1 MNSSD
6 FADPR
11 RPRRLRRTE
20 ALRTLVR
27 ESTLAPSDLVYPL
40 FVQHGQG
47 LRTEIASMPGQA
59 RLTTDLLPSEVERVA
74 RLGIQAVLLFGLPRS
89 KDETGSENFAS
100 DGIVQQAVKTAK
112 DAVPE
117 MLVATDVCMCSYTV
131 AGHCGLLDRDGH
143 ILNDESLSLLART
156 AVSHAEAGA
165 DLVAPSGMLDG
176 MVHALRTGLDEA
188 GFDFTGILSYA
199 VKYASSFYGPFREA
213 ADGAPRHGDRKTY
226 QMDPANLA
234 EALKEVALDIEQG
247 ADMVMV
253 KPAMAFL
260 DVVHAVKQAFPAAPL
275 AAYNVSG
282 EYAML
287 KATAKAGW
295 ISERDAVLELLLCIK
310 RAGADVIISYH
321 APDVAAWLS
330 E

>member
-1 MNSSD
+1 MNNSE

-11 RPRRLRRTE
+11 RPRRLRRTG

-27 ESTLAPSDLVYPL
+27 EVALAPADLVYPL
-40 FVQHGQG
+40 FVQHGHG
-47 LRTEIASMPGQA
+47 LRTEIVSMP
-59 RLTTDLLPSEVERVA
+59 RLTTDLLAAEIERVA
-74 RLGIQAVLLFGLPRS
+74 KLGIRAVLLFGLPQS
-89 KDETGSENFAS
+89 KDEIGSENFAS
-100 DGIVQQAVKTAK
+100 DGIVQQAIKAAK

-117 MLVATDVCMCSYTV
+117 ILVVTDVCMCSYTV
-131 AGHCGLLDRDGH
+131 AGHCGLLGRDDRV
-143 ILNDESLSLLART
+143 LNDESLTLLART

-176 MVHALRTGLDEA
+176 MVHALRTGLDAA
-188 GFDFTGILSYA
+188 GCTHIGILSYA

-213 ADGAPRHGDRKTY
+213 ADGAPRQGDRNTY
-226 QMDPANLA
+226 QMDPANRA

-260 DVVHAVKQAFPAAPL
+260 DVVHAVKQAFPAIPL

-287 KATAKAGW
+287 KASAVAGW
-295 ISERDAVLELLLCIK
+295 IAERDAVLELLLCMK

-321 APDVAAWLS
+321 APDVATWLS

>member
-1 MNSSD
+1 MNSSE

-11 RPRRLRRTE
+11 RPRRLRQTG
-20 ALRTLVR
+20 ALRALVR
-27 ESTLAPSDLVYPL
+27 ETALAPSDLVYPL

-59 RLTTDLLPSEVERVA
+59 RLTTDLLPAEVERVA
-74 RLGIQAVLLFGLPRS
+74 RLGIKAVLLFGLPRS
-89 KDETGSENFAS
+89 KDEIGSENFAS
-100 DGIVQQAVKTAK
+100 DGIVQQALRTAK

-131 AGHCGLLDRDGH
+131 AGHCGLLGRNGR
-143 ILNDESLSLLART
+143 ILNDESLALLART

-176 MVHALRTGLDEA
+176 MVHALRTGLDDA
-188 GFDFTGILSYA
+188 GFDSTAILSYA

-213 ADGAPRHGDRKTY
+213 ANGAPKYGDRKTY
-226 QMDPANLA
+226 QMDPANRA

-260 DVVHAVKQAFPAAPL
+260 DVVHVVKQAFPAVPL

-287 KATAKAGW
+287 KASAKAGW
-295 ISERDAVLELLLCIK
+295 ISERDAVLELLLGIK

-330 E
+330 K

>member
-1 MNSSD
+1 MNGTE

-11 RPRRLRRTE
+11 RPRRLRQSE
-20 ALRTLVR
+20 AHRVLVR
-27 ESTLAPSDLVYPL
+27 EATLAPSDLVYPL

-59 RLTTDLLPSEVERVA
+59 RWTPDLLPAELERVA
-74 RLGIQAVLLFGLPRS
+74 RLGIQAVLLFGLPRH
-89 KDETGSENFAS
+89 KDEIGSENFAP
-100 DGIVQQAVKTAK
+100 DGIVQQAVKVIK
-112 DAVPE
+112 DAVPNL
-117 MLVATDVCMCSYTV
+117 LVATDVCMCSYTE
-131 AGHCGLLDRDGH
+131 AGHCGLLGGDGR
-143 ILNDESLSLLART
+143 ILNDESLALLART

-176 MVHALRTGLDEA
+176 MVHALRSGLDNA
-188 GFDFTGILSYA
+188 GFTHTGILSYA

-213 ADGAPRHGDRKTY
+213 ADGAPKQGDRKTH
-226 QMDPANLA
+226 QMDPANRA
-234 EALKEVALDIEQG
+234 EALREVALDIEQG

-260 DVVHAVKQAFPAAPL
+260 DVVHAVKQAFPAIPL

-287 KATAKAGW
+287 KAAAQAGW
-295 ISERDAVLELLLCIK
+295 ISERDAVLELLLSIK
-310 RAGADVIISYH
+310 RAGADVVISYH
-321 APDVAAWLS
+321 APDAAGWLS
-330 E
+330 G